1 MIAPAIILEVRR
13 LLAETKLSQRKIA
26 QLAGISRG
34 SVGAIASG
42 RRPDYEGLPRDEDEI
57 DEPAGPPARC
67 GGCGGMVYLPCRLC
81 RVQQAHGRKRQ
92 PTQDDRLQHV
102 DESLDLALRPDHRA
116 RDDEVRAA
124 RQQV

>member
-26 QLAGISRG
+26 QLAGLSRG

-67 GGCGGMVYLPCRLC
+67 PGCGGMVYLPCRLC
-81 RVQQAHGRKRQ
+81 CVRQDDGRKRR
-92 PTQDDRLQHV
+92 PAQDDGLRHF

-116 RDDEVRAA
+116 RYHEIHAG
-124 RQQV
+124 RQHA